1 MVIENQYPP
10 YFEWLLSAGM
20 EPGALWIWL
29 LTVVGVLVGGLLLSF
44 VVVAVRTGPAKAGD
58 LIYRTLAGTVD
69 DLLHTSP
76 RRVWAL
82 ARLAVQESL
91 RRRVLVG
98 FGVFVLILLF
108 AGWFLNPTKT
118 DPAKV
123 YLGFVLTA
131 TSYLVLFLTLI
142 LSTFSLPQDLQS
154 KTLYTIV
161 TKPVRPTEIVLGRV
175 LGFVAIG
182 TGLLAVMGV
191 LSYFFVIRTLNHTHE
206 LTEDDLTTV
215 TAAGAVDNDVASAP
229 LVKTGHTGFTN
240 NHRHDI
246 NRLDETGHA
255 ITEPAQGHTHEI
267 TAVTA
272 DGQTTYRVGPP
283 VGQLRARVPVYGKL
297 SFRDRGNKPANKGTN
312 VGNEWTYRSY
322 IEGGT
327 PAAAIW
333 RFRGLRREDYPD
345 KMVLEMT
352 LRVFRSFKGDI
363 NRGILGS
370 ITLRNPSDP
379 KIKHVFENFTAKEY
393 TIDRKEIPLQFEDAA
408 GRQVDLFR
416 DIVTPEGE
424 MEIEIGCL
432 ERAQFFGMAQ
442 PDIYLLQREAS
453 PLVNFAK
460 GYVAIWLLMVLVT
473 SFGVTFSTFLS
484 GPIGL
489 LATVATL
496 VGGFFIEFLSDLS
509 LNRVLGGGTFE
520 SVIRIVQQENL
531 TSELEH
537 NVTNTVAI
545 WGDNIARIPL
555 ILVSRMLPAFGALN
569 DIEYVAN
576 GFNIS
581 GELLAI
587 HLTMA
592 AGYIIPVLLFGFI
605 FFKMREVA
613 A

>member
-10 YFEWLLSAGM
+10 YFEWLLSAGV
-20 EPGALWIWL
+20 EPGAIWIWL
-29 LTVVGVLVGGLLLSF
+29 LTVVGLLVGGLLVSF
-44 VVVAVRTGPAKAGD
+44 VLLAVRNGPAKAGD

-98 FGVFVLILLF
+98 FGAFILILLF

-123 YLGFVLTA
+123 YLSFVLTA
-131 TSYLVLFLTLI
+131 TSFLVLFLTLV
-142 LSTFSLPQDLQS
+142 LSNFSLPQDLQS
-154 KTLYTIV
+154 KTIYTIV

-175 LGFVAIG
+175 LGFVCIG

-215 TAAGAVDNDVASAP
+215 AAVGAGADGAPP
-229 LVKTGHTGFTN
+229 LVKTGRTGFTN
-240 NHRHDI
+240 SHRHDI
-246 NRLDETGHA
+246 NRLDETGRA
-255 ITEPAQGHTHEI
+255 VTEPAQGHTHEI

-272 DGQTTYRVGPP
+272 DSRTTYQVGPP
-283 VGQLRARVPVYGKL
+283 LGQLKARVPVYGKL

-322 IEGGT
+322 IEGGS

-345 KMVLEMT
+345 KMILEMT

-363 NRGILGS
+363 DRGILGS

-379 KIKHVFENFTAKEY
+379 KVKHVFENFTAKEF

-408 GRQVDLFR
+408 GREVDLFR

-442 PDIYLLQREAS
+442 PDIYLLRREGS
-453 PLVNFAK
+453 PVVNFAK
-460 GYVAIWLLMVLVT
+460 GYVAIWLLMLLVT

-484 GPIGL
+484 GPIAL

-496 VGGFFIEFLSDLS
+496 LGGFFIEFVRDLS
-509 LNRVLGGGTFE
+509 LNRVQGGGMFE

-545 WGDNIARIPL
+545 WGDHIARIPL
-555 ILVSRMLPAFGALN
+555 MLVSRMLPAFGALN
-569 DIEYVAN
+569 DIEYVSN

-592 AGYIIPVLLFGFI
+592 AGYVIPVLLFGFI
-605 FFKMREVA
+605 FFKLREVA